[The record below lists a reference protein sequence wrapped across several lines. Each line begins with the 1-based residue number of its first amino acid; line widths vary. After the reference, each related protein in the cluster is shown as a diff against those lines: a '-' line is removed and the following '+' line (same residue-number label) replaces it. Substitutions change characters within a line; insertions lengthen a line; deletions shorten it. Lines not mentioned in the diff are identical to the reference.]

1 RAVRLD
7 VSNPLEVRVTGLYLV
22 PFSDPKEYPKPN
34 KPKDMK
40 YSAAARVS
48 GEKILLLE
56 RASGG
61 ARIFLVDFS
70 QATNLLDHPLGD
82 TPELDKAGTDYG

>member
-1 RAVRLD
+1 
-7 VSNPLEVRVTGLYLV
+7 
-22 PFSDPKEYPKPN
+22 
-34 KPKDMK
+34 

-82 TPELDKAGTDYG
+82 TPELDKAGTDYGALGIRLPQRNLVLETWKLPEFDTDKLEGLTLL

>member
-1 RAVRLD
+1 TAWVVLQSPIGSTKDSAYGDSLVARAVRLD

-61 ARIFLVDFS
+61 A
-70 QATNLLDHPLGD
+70 
-82 TPELDKAGTDYG
+82 